1 MSSISHK
8 DSACLLN
15 IIESISKIKQYTE
28 SYSDADALND
38 DTKSFDAVMMNFIV
52 IGEMADKLSPE
63 FRDSTDSQIDWLKIR
78 GLRNIIAHNYFGID
92 AEEVWQIIHD
102 SLLELAYNIEQI
114 ISQYKTLPITNAI
127 PLPIQHGSLERSL
140 VPTAQGIA

>member
-15 IIESISKIKQYTE
+15 IMESISKIKQYTE
-28 SYSDADALND
+28 SFSDADTLYD
-38 DTKSFDAVMMNFIV
+38 DTKSFDAVMMNFVV

-92 AEEVWQIIHD
+92 AEEIWQIIDD
-102 SLLELAYNIEQI
+102 SLLKLASDIEQI
-114 ISQYKTLPITNAI
+114 IS
-127 PLPIQHGSLERSL
+127 R
-140 VPTAQGIA
+140 